1 MIKFHLNKVYNY
13 TKSKSVIE
21 LILDVLAFGVLLPM
35 AVGGITFMIFALI
48 TGQLD
53 TTNVTFGI
61 YG

>member
-13 TKSKSVIE
+13 TKSKSVTEIFF
-21 LILDVLAFGVLLPM
+21 DVLAFGILLPM
-35 AVGGITFMIFALI
+35 AVSGITFMIFALI
-48 TGQLD
+48 TGQID

>member
-21 LILDVLAFGVLLPM
+21 IFFDVLAFGVLLPM
-35 AVGGITFMIFALI
+35 AISGITFMIFALI
-48 TGQLD
+48 TGQID

>member
-1 MIKFHLNKVYNY
+1 MYNY

-21 LILDVLAFGVLLPM
+21 IFFDVLAFGILLPM
-35 AVGGITFMIFALI
+35 AVSGITFMIFALI
-48 TGQLD
+48 TGQID

>member
-21 LILDVLAFGVLLPM
+21 IFFDVLAFGILLPM
-35 AVGGITFMIFALI
+35 AVSGITFMIFALI
-48 TGQLD
+48 TGQID